1 MKKLFFIPCIIGA
14 SLLASCSSESELADN
29 GASDALTSTQW
40 SHQIANSNVEIKF
53 GSKIKGTRAI
63 VESDDHQN
71 FTLTNMGLFCLAIAK
86 NNINPNEANIDY
98 TQGSAGYK
106 YSVWVDNAEV
116 QTEKD
121 DGNNK
126 TILTWADGNK
136 HYYPTGNWHKYAF
149 YGYYPKQ
156 DAANIIYDKK
166 SVSVMFE
173 DLDGTTDIIYGK
185 AEDLNTPYAYSAY
198 YFRQEGNED
207 KVPTVAFA
215 HKLMRLTFAIKPGGK
230 DKEAAKTM
238 GVTKV
243 EVVKV
248 PTKGT
253 LVLAD
258 KDVPANAGSINFDWN
273 NKDDLADLALK
284 AKTEATSTEQKGL
297 EPDFTAYDETNEH
310 KACWVKDDEVNIGQ
324 GIMIPVPDY
333 ENNPDYKY
341 QLKITLINKDGQVFE
356 PEYPM
361 DLNTNGNEFAAGTSY
376 KVTMTING
384 PKEIQLNATLEK
396 WKEDNT
402 TIGGIIL

>member
-1 MKKLFFIPCIIGA
+1 M
-14 SLLASCSSESELADN
+14 ASCSSESELADN

-40 SHQIANSNVEIKF
+40 SHQIANINVEIKF

-98 TQGSAGYK
+98 TQGSDGYN

-116 QTEKD
+116 KTEKD

-126 TILTWADGNK
+126 TILTWADGTK

-253 LVLAD
+253 LTLAD
-258 KDVPANAGSINFDWN
+258 KDAPANAGYINFDWN
-273 NKDDLADLALK
+273 TTADLALK

-297 EPDFTAYDETNEH
+297 EPDFTAYDETH
-310 KACWVKDDEVNIGQ
+310 ATKACWVKDDPVDIGQ

-333 ENNPDYKY
+333 ENNPDSKY
-341 QLKITLINKDGQVFE
+341 QLKITLINKDGQTFE

-361 DLNTNGNEFAAGTSY
+361 DLNTNGNKFAAGTSY

-396 WKEDNT
+396 WKEDNK
-402 TIGGIIL
+402 TIGDITL

>member
-63 VESDDHQN
+63 VESDDQQN

-121 DGNNK
+121 ADNNK
-126 TILTWADGNK
+126 TILTWADGKK

-230 DKEAAKTM
+230 DKEAARTM

-253 LVLAD
+253 LTLAD
-258 KDVPANAGSINFDWN
+258 KDAPANAGYINFDWN
-273 NKDDLADLALK
+273 TTADLALK
-284 AKTEATSTEQKGL
+284 AKTDATSTEQKGL
-297 EPDFTAYDETNEH
+297 EPDFTAYDETNAT
-310 KACWVKDDEVNIGQ
+310 KACWVKDDPVDIGQ

-396 WKEDNT
+396 WQEDNT

>member
-1 MKKLFFIPCIIGA
+1 M
-14 SLLASCSSESELADN
+14 ASCSSESELADN

-63 VESDDHQN
+63 VESDDQQN

-86 NNINPNEANIDY
+86 NNLNPNEANIDY
-98 TQGSAGYK
+98 TQGSAGYN

-116 QTEKD
+116 KTEKD
-121 DGNNK
+121 VGNNK
-126 TILTWADGNK
+126 TILTWADGKK

-173 DLDGTTDIIYGK
+173 GLDGTTDIIYGK

-215 HKLMRLTFAIKPGGK
+215 HKLMRLTFAIQPGGK
-230 DKEAAKTM
+230 NKEAAKTM

-273 NKDDLADLALK
+273 NTADLALK
-284 AKTEATSTEQKGL
+284 AKTDATSTKQKGL
-297 EPDFTAYDETNEH
+297 EPDFTAYDETNGT
-310 KACWVKDDEVNIGQ
+310 KACWVKDDPVDIGQ

-333 ENNPDYKY
+333 DNNPDYKY
-341 QLKITLINKDGQVFE
+341 QLKITLINKDGQTFE

-396 WKEDNT
+396 WQEDNT

>member
-14 SLLASCSSESELADN
+14 SMLASCSSESELADN

-63 VESDDHQN
+63 VESDDQQN
-71 FTLTNMGLFCLAIAK
+71 FTLDNMGLFCLAIAK

-116 QTEKD
+116 KTEKD
-121 DGNNK
+121 ASNNK
-126 TILTWADGNK
+126 TILTWADGKK

-156 DAANIIYDKK
+156 EDANIIYDKN

-185 AEDLNTPYAYSAY
+185 AEDLNTDYAYSAY

-230 DKEAAKTM
+230 DIEAAKTM

-258 KDVPANAGSINFDWN
+258 KDAPANAGYINFDWN
-273 NKDDLADLALK
+273 TTADLALK
-284 AKTEATSTEQKGL
+284 AKTDATGEGVDL
-297 EPDFTAYDETNEH
+297 EPEFAAYDGTNET
-310 KACWVKDDEVNIGQ
+310 KACWVKDNEVNIGQ

-333 ENNPDYKY
+333 DTDPDYKY

-361 DLNTNGNEFAAGTSY
+361 DLNTNGKEFAAGTSY

-396 WKEDNT
+396 WQEDNT

>member
-1 MKKLFFIPCIIGA
+1 M
-14 SLLASCSSESELADN
+14 ASCSSESELADN

-98 TQGSAGYK
+98 TQDSDGYN

-116 QTEKD
+116 KTEKD

-126 TILTWADGNK
+126 TILTWADGKK

-253 LVLAD
+253 LTLAD
-258 KDVPANAGSINFDWN
+258 KDAPANAGNINFDW
-273 NKDDLADLALK
+273 DTPADLADLALK

-297 EPDFTAYDETNEH
+297 EPDFTAYDETNAH
-310 KACWVKDDEVNIGQ
+310 KACWVKDDPVDIGQ

-341 QLKITLINKDGQVFE
+341 QLKITLINKDGQTFE

-396 WKEDNT
+396 WQEDNT

>member
-1 MKKLFFIPCIIGA
+1 M
-14 SLLASCSSESELADN
+14 ASCSSESELADN

-63 VESDDHQN
+63 VESDDQQN

-116 QTEKD
+116 KTEND
-121 DGNNK
+121 AGNNK
-126 TILTWADGNK
+126 TILTWADGTK

-166 SVSVMFE
+166 SVSVKFQN
-173 DLDGTTDIIYGK
+173 LDGTTDIIYGK

-198 YFRQEGNED
+198 YFRQDGNED

-258 KDVPANAGSINFDWN
+258 KDVPANAGYIKFDWDT
-273 NKDDLADLALK
+273 KDDLVDLALK
-284 AKTEATSTEQKGL
+284 AKNEATSTEQKGL
-297 EPDFTAYDETNEH
+297 EPDFTAYDETHEA
-310 KACWVKDDEVNIGQ
+310 KACWVKDDPVDIGQ

-333 ENNPDYKY
+333 ENNPNYKY
-341 QLKITLINKDGQVFE
+341 QLKITLINKDGQTFE

-361 DLNTNGNEFAAGTSY
+361 DLNTNGKEFAAGTSY

-396 WKEDNT
+396 WKEDNK
-402 TIGGIIL
+402 TIGDITL

>member
-63 VESDDHQN
+63 VESDDQQN

-98 TQGSAGYK
+98 TQGSAGYN

-116 QTEKD
+116 KTEKD

-173 DLDGTTDIIYGK
+173 GLDGTTDIIYGK

-215 HKLMRLTFAIKPGGK
+215 HKLMRLTFAIKPGG

-258 KDVPANAGSINFDWN
+258 KDVPANAGSINFDWD
-273 NKDDLADLALK
+273 NKDDLPDLALK
-284 AKTEATSTEQKGL
+284 AKTAATSTEQKGL
-297 EPDFTAYDETNEH
+297 EPDFTAYDETH
-310 KACWVKDDEVNIGQ
+310 ATKACWVKDGLVDIGQ

-341 QLKITLINKDGQVFE
+341 QLKITLINKDGQTFE

-361 DLNTNGNEFAAGTSY
+361 DLNTNGNKFAAGTSY

-396 WKEDNT
+396 WKEDNN
-402 TIGGIIL
+402 TIGDITL

>member
-1 MKKLFFIPCIIGA
+1 M
-14 SLLASCSSESELADN
+14 ASCSSESELADN

-63 VESDDHQN
+63 VESDDQQN

-116 QTEKD
+116 KTEKD
-121 DGNNK
+121 AGKNK
-126 TILTWADGNK
+126 TILTWADGKK

-156 DAANIIYDKK
+156 DAANIIYDNK

-185 AEDLNTPYAYSAY
+185 AEDLTTPYAYSAY

-258 KDVPANAGSINFDWN
+258 KDAPANAGYINFDWTTT
-273 NKDDLADLALK
+273 ADLALK
-284 AKTEATSTEQKGL
+284 AKTDATGTGEGL
-297 EPDFTAYDETNEH
+297 EPEFTAYDATNET

-333 ENNPDYKY
+333 DTDPDYKY

-361 DLNTNGNEFAAGTSY
+361 DLNTNGKEFAAGTSY
-376 KVTMTING
+376 KFR
-384 PKEIQLNATLEK
+384 
-396 WKEDNT
+396 
-402 TIGGIIL
+402 

>member
-63 VESDDHQN
+63 VESDDQQN

-116 QTEKD
+116 KTEKD
-121 DGNNK
+121 DVNNK
-126 TILTWADGNK
+126 TILTWADGKK

-156 DAANIIYDKK
+156 DAANIIYDKNR
-166 SVSVMFE
+166 VSVMFE

-185 AEDLNTPYAYSAY
+185 AEDLNTDYAYSAY

-215 HKLMRLTFAIKPGGK
+215 HKLMRLTFAIKPGK
-230 DKEAAKTM
+230 DVEAAKTM

-253 LVLAD
+253 LILAD
-258 KDVPANAGSINFDWN
+258 KDAPANAGYINFDWN
-273 NKDDLADLALK
+273 TTADLALK
-284 AKTEATSTEQKGL
+284 AKTEGTGVDL
-297 EPDFTAYDETNEH
+297 EPDFTAYDGTNET
-310 KACWVKDDEVNIGQ
+310 KACWVKETPVDIGQ

-333 ENNPDYKY
+333 ETYPDYKY

-361 DLNTNGNEFAAGTSY
+361 DLNTGGKEFAAGTSY

-396 WKEDNT
+396 WQEDNT

>member
-1 MKKLFFIPCIIGA
+1 M
-14 SLLASCSSESELADN
+14 ASCSSESELADN

-98 TQGSAGYK
+98 TQGSAGYN

-126 TILTWADGNK
+126 TILTWADGKK

-166 SVSVMFE
+166 SVRVMFQN
-173 DLDGTTDIIYGK
+173 LDGTTDIIYGK

-297 EPDFTAYDETNEH
+297 EPDFTAYDETNAH
-310 KACWVKDDEVNIGQ
+310 KACWVKDDPVDIGQ

-333 ENNPDYKY
+333 ENNPNYKY
-341 QLKITLINKDGQVFE
+341 QLKITLINKDGQTFE

-361 DLNTNGNEFAAGTSY
+361 DLNTNGKEFAAGTSY

-396 WKEDNT
+396 WQEDNT

>member
-1 MKKLFFIPCIIGA
+1 M
-14 SLLASCSSESELADN
+14 ASCSSESELADN

-116 QTEKD
+116 KTEKD

-126 TILTWADGNK
+126 TILTWADGTK

-156 DAANIIYDKK
+156 DAAHIIYDTK

-253 LVLAD
+253 LTLAD
-258 KDVPANAGSINFDWN
+258 KDAPANAGNINFDW
-273 NKDDLADLALK
+273 DTPADLADLALK

-297 EPDFTAYDETNEH
+297 EPDFTAYDETNAH
-310 KACWVKDDEVNIGQ
+310 KACWVKDDPVDIGQ

-396 WKEDNT
+396 WQEDNT

>member
-1 MKKLFFIPCIIGA
+1 M
-14 SLLASCSSESELADN
+14 ASCSSESELADN

-63 VESDDHQN
+63 VESDDQQN

-98 TQGSAGYK
+98 TQSSAGYN

-116 QTEKD
+116 KTEKD
-121 DGNNK
+121 AGNNK

-253 LVLAD
+253 LTLAD

-297 EPDFTAYDETNEH
+297 EPDFTAYDETH
-310 KACWVKDDEVNIGQ
+310 ATKACWVKDKEVNIGQ

-341 QLKITLINKDGQVFE
+341 QLKITLINKDGQTFE

-396 WKEDNT
+396 WQEDDT
-402 TIGGIIL
+402 TIGGITL

>member
-1 MKKLFFIPCIIGA
+1 M
-14 SLLASCSSESELADN
+14 ASCSSESELADN

-98 TQGSAGYK
+98 TQDSDGYN

-116 QTEKD
+116 KTEKD

-126 TILTWADGNK
+126 TILTWADGTK

-253 LVLAD
+253 LTLAD
-258 KDVPANAGSINFDWN
+258 KDAPANAGNINFDW
-273 NKDDLADLALK
+273 DTPADLADLALK

-297 EPDFTAYDETNEH
+297 EPDFTAYDETNAH
-310 KACWVKDDEVNIGQ
+310 KACWVKDDPVDIGQ

-396 WKEDNT
+396 WQEDNT

>member
-1 MKKLFFIPCIIGA
+1 M
-14 SLLASCSSESELADN
+14 ASCSSESELADN

-63 VESDDHQN
+63 VESDDQQN

-116 QTEKD
+116 KTEKD
-121 DGNNK
+121 AGNNK
-126 TILTWADGNK
+126 TILTWADGKK

-156 DAANIIYDKK
+156 DAANIIYDNK

-185 AEDLNTPYAYSAY
+185 AEDLTTPYAYSAY

-253 LVLAD
+253 LILAD
-258 KDVPANAGSINFDWN
+258 KDAPANAGYINFDWN
-273 NKDDLADLALK
+273 TTADLALK
-284 AKTEATSTEQKGL
+284 AKTDATGTGEGL
-297 EPDFTAYDETNEH
+297 EPEFTAYDGTNET

-333 ENNPDYKY
+333 DTNPDYKY

-361 DLNTNGNEFAAGTSY
+361 DLNTNGKEFAAGTSY

-396 WKEDNT
+396 WQEDNT

>member
-1 MKKLFFIPCIIGA
+1 M
-14 SLLASCSSESELADN
+14 ASCSSESELADN

-63 VESDDHQN
+63 VESDDQQN

-116 QTEKD
+116 KTEKD
-121 DGNNK
+121 AGNNK
-126 TILTWADGNK
+126 TILTWADGTK

-284 AKTEATSTEQKGL
+284 AKNEATSTEQKGL
-297 EPDFTAYDETNEH
+297 EPDFTAYDETH
-310 KACWVKDDEVNIGQ
+310 ATKACWVKDDPVDIGQ

-341 QLKITLINKDGQVFE
+341 QLKITLINKDGQTFE

-361 DLNTNGNEFAAGTSY
+361 DLNTNNGKEFAAGTSY

-396 WKEDNT
+396 WKEDDT

>member
-63 VESDDHQN
+63 VESDDQQN

-116 QTEKD
+116 KTEKD
-121 DGNNK
+121 AGKNK
-126 TILTWADGNK
+126 TILTWADGKK

-156 DAANIIYDKK
+156 DAANIIYNNK

-185 AEDLNTPYAYSAY
+185 AEDLTTPYAYSAY

-258 KDVPANAGSINFDWN
+258 KDAPANAGYINFDWTTT
-273 NKDDLADLALK
+273 ADLALK
-284 AKTEATSTEQKGL
+284 AKTDATGTGEGL
-297 EPDFTAYDETNEH
+297 EPEFTAYDGTNET

-333 ENNPDYKY
+333 DTDPDYKY

-361 DLNTNGNEFAAGTSY
+361 DLNTNGKEFAAGTSY

-396 WKEDNT
+396 WQEDNT

>member
-63 VESDDHQN
+63 VESDDQQN

-86 NNINPNEANIDY
+86 NNLNPNEANIDY
-98 TQGSAGYK
+98 TQGSAGYN

-116 QTEKD
+116 KTEKD
-121 DGNNK
+121 VGNNK
-126 TILTWADGNK
+126 TILTWADGKK

-173 DLDGTTDIIYGK
+173 GLDGTTDIIYGK

-198 YFRQEGNED
+198 YFRQEGNEG

-215 HKLMRLTFAIKPGGK
+215 HKLMRLTFAIQPGGK
-230 DKEAAKTM
+230 NKEAAKTM

-273 NKDDLADLALK
+273 NTADLALK
-284 AKTEATSTEQKGL
+284 AKTDATSTKQKGL
-297 EPDFTAYDETNEH
+297 EPDFTAYDETNGT
-310 KACWVKDDEVNIGQ
+310 KACWVKDDPVDIGQ

-333 ENNPDYKY
+333 DNNPDYKY
-341 QLKITLINKDGQVFE
+341 QLKITLINKDGQTFE

-396 WKEDNT
+396 WQEDNT

>member
-1 MKKLFFIPCIIGA
+1 M
-14 SLLASCSSESELADN
+14 ASCSSESELADN

-63 VESDDHQN
+63 VESDDQQN

-116 QTEKD
+116 KTEKD
-121 DGNNK
+121 AGNNK
-126 TILTWADGNK
+126 TILTWADGKK

-156 DAANIIYDKK
+156 DAANIIYDNK

-185 AEDLNTPYAYSAY
+185 AEDLTTPYAYSAY

-258 KDVPANAGSINFDWN
+258 KDAPANAGYINFDWN
-273 NKDDLADLALK
+273 TTADLALK
-284 AKTEATSTEQKGL
+284 AKTDATGTGEGL
-297 EPDFTAYDETNEH
+297 EPEFTAYDGTNET

-333 ENNPDYKY
+333 DTNPDYKY

-396 WKEDNT
+396 WQEDNT

>member
-1 MKKLFFIPCIIGA
+1 M
-14 SLLASCSSESELADN
+14 ASCSSESELADN

-63 VESDDHQN
+63 VESDDQQN

-126 TILTWADGNK
+126 TILTWADGKK

-215 HKLMRLTFAIKPGGK
+215 HKLMRLTFAIQPGGK
-230 DKEAAKTM
+230 NKEAAKTM

-258 KDVPANAGSINFDWN
+258 KDVPANAGSINFDWD
-273 NKDDLADLALK
+273 NKDDLPDLALK
-284 AKTEATSTEQKGL
+284 AKTAATSTEQKGL
-297 EPDFTAYDETNEH
+297 EPDFTAYDETH
-310 KACWVKDDEVNIGQ
+310 ATKACWVKDDPVDIGQ

-341 QLKITLINKDGQVFE
+341 QLKITLINKDGQTFE

-361 DLNTNGNEFAAGTSY
+361 DLNTNGNKFAAGTSY

-402 TIGGIIL
+402 TIGDITL

>member
-1 MKKLFFIPCIIGA
+1 M
-14 SLLASCSSESELADN
+14 ASCSSESELADN

-126 TILTWADGNK
+126 TILTWADGKK

-166 SVSVMFE
+166 SVRVMFQN
-173 DLDGTTDIIYGK
+173 LDGTTDIIYGK

-297 EPDFTAYDETNEH
+297 EPDFTAYDETNAH
-310 KACWVKDDEVNIGQ
+310 KACWVKDDPVDIGQ

-333 ENNPDYKY
+333 ENNPNYKY
-341 QLKITLINKDGQVFE
+341 QLKITLINKDGQTFE

-361 DLNTNGNEFAAGTSY
+361 DLNTNGKEFAAGTSY

-396 WKEDNT
+396 WQEDNT

>member
-1 MKKLFFIPCIIGA
+1 M
-14 SLLASCSSESELADN
+14 ASCSSESEIADN

-63 VESDDHQN
+63 VESDDQQN

-116 QTEKD
+116 KTEKD
-121 DGNNK
+121 AGKNK
-126 TILTWADGNK
+126 TILTWADGKK

-156 DAANIIYDKK
+156 DAANIIYDNK

-185 AEDLNTPYAYSAY
+185 AEDLTTPYAYSAY

-253 LVLAD
+253 LILAD
-258 KDVPANAGSINFDWN
+258 KDAPANAGYINFDWTTT
-273 NKDDLADLALK
+273 ADLALK
-284 AKTEATSTEQKGL
+284 AKTDATGTGEGL
-297 EPDFTAYDETNEH
+297 EPEFTAYDGTNET

-333 ENNPDYKY
+333 DTNPDYKY

-396 WKEDNT
+396 WQEDNT

>member
-63 VESDDHQN
+63 VESDDQQN

-116 QTEKD
+116 KTEKD
-121 DGNNK
+121 AGKNK
-126 TILTWADGNK
+126 TILTWADGKK

-156 DAANIIYDKK
+156 DAANIIYDNK

-185 AEDLNTPYAYSAY
+185 AEDLTTPYAYSAY

-253 LVLAD
+253 LILAD
-258 KDVPANAGSINFDWN
+258 KDAPANAGYINFDWTTT
-273 NKDDLADLALK
+273 ADLALK
-284 AKTEATSTEQKGL
+284 AKTDATGTGEGL
-297 EPDFTAYDETNEH
+297 EPEFTAYDGTNET

-333 ENNPDYKY
+333 DTNPDYKY

-361 DLNTNGNEFAAGTSY
+361 DLNTNGKEFAAGTSY

-396 WKEDNT
+396 WQEDNT

>member
-63 VESDDHQN
+63 VESDDQQN

-121 DGNNK
+121 AVNNK
-126 TILTWADGNK
+126 TILTWADGKK

-185 AEDLNTPYAYSAY
+185 AEDLNTDYAYSAY

-230 DKEAAKTM
+230 DIEAAKTM

-258 KDVPANAGSINFDWN
+258 KDAPANAGYINFDWN
-273 NKDDLADLALK
+273 TTADLALK
-284 AKTEATSTEQKGL
+284 AKTDATGEGVDL
-297 EPDFTAYDETNEH
+297 EPEFAAYDETNAT
-310 KACWVKDDEVNIGQ
+310 KACWVKDNEVNIGQ

-333 ENNPDYKY
+333 DTYPDYKY

-361 DLNTNGNEFAAGTSY
+361 DLNTNGAEFAAGTSY

-396 WKEDNT
+396 WQEDNT

>member
-63 VESDDHQN
+63 VESDDQQN

-98 TQGSAGYK
+98 TKGSTGYN

-116 QTEKD
+116 QTEND
-121 DGNNK
+121 AVNNK
-126 TILTWADGNK
+126 TILTWADGKK

-156 DAANIIYDKK
+156 EDANIIYDKN

-185 AEDLNTPYAYSAY
+185 AEDLNTDYAYSAY

-253 LVLAD
+253 LILAD
-258 KDVPANAGSINFDWN
+258 KDAPANAGYINFDWTTT
-273 NKDDLADLALK
+273 ADLALK
-284 AKTEATSTEQKGL
+284 AKTDAIGTGEGL
-297 EPDFTAYDETNEH
+297 EPEFTAYDATNET

-333 ENNPDYKY
+333 DTNPDYKY

-396 WKEDNT
+396 WQEDNT

>member
-63 VESDDHQN
+63 VESDDQQN

-116 QTEKD
+116 KTEKD
-121 DGNNK
+121 AGKNK
-126 TILTWADGNK
+126 TILTWADGKK

-156 DAANIIYDKK
+156 DAANIIYDNK

-185 AEDLNTPYAYSAY
+185 AEDLTTPYAYSAY

-258 KDVPANAGSINFDWN
+258 KDAPANAGYINFDWTTT
-273 NKDDLADLALK
+273 ADLALK
-284 AKTEATSTEQKGL
+284 AKTDATGTGEGL
-297 EPDFTAYDETNEH
+297 EPEFTAYDGTNET

-333 ENNPDYKY
+333 DTNPDYKY

-361 DLNTNGNEFAAGTSY
+361 DLNTNGKEFAAGTSY

-396 WKEDNT
+396 WQEDNT

>member
-1 MKKLFFIPCIIGA
+1 M
-14 SLLASCSSESELADN
+14 ASCSSESELADN

-63 VESDDHQN
+63 VESDDQQN

-86 NNINPNEANIDY
+86 NDINPNDANIDY

-116 QTEKD
+116 KTEND
-121 DGNNK
+121 AGNNK
-126 TILTWADGNK
+126 TILTWADGTK

-166 SVSVMFE
+166 SVSVKFQN
-173 DLDGTTDIIYGK
+173 LDGTTDIIYGK

-198 YFRQEGNED
+198 YFRQDGNED

-253 LVLAD
+253 LILAD
-258 KDVPANAGSINFDWN
+258 KDAPANAGYINFDWDT
-273 NKDDLADLALK
+273 KDDLVDLALK
-284 AKTEATSTEQKGL
+284 AKNEATSTEQKGL
-297 EPDFTAYDETNEH
+297 EPDFTAYDETHEA
-310 KACWVKDDEVNIGQ
+310 KACWVKDDPVDIGQ
-324 GIMIPVPDY
+324 GIMIPVPNY
-333 ENNPDYKY
+333 ENNPNYKY
-341 QLKITLINKDGQVFE
+341 QLKITLINKDGQTFE

-361 DLNTNGNEFAAGTSY
+361 DLNTNGKEFAAGTSY

-396 WKEDNT
+396 WQEDKNN
-402 TIGGIIL
+402 TIGDITL

>member
-1 MKKLFFIPCIIGA
+1 M
-14 SLLASCSSESELADN
+14 ASCSSESELADN

-63 VESDDHQN
+63 VESDDQQN

-98 TQGSAGYK
+98 THGSAGYN

-116 QTEKD
+116 KTEKD

-126 TILTWADGNK
+126 TILTWADGKK

-156 DAANIIYDKK
+156 DAAKISYDTK
-166 SVSVMFE
+166 SVSVMFKG
-173 DLDGTTDIIYGK
+173 LDGTTDIIYGK

-253 LVLAD
+253 LTLAD
-258 KDVPANAGSINFDWN
+258 KDAPANAGYINFDWTTT
-273 NKDDLADLALK
+273 ADLALK
-284 AKTEATSTEQKGL
+284 AKTDASGTGEGL
-297 EPDFTAYDETNEH
+297 EPEFTAYDASNET

-361 DLNTNGNEFAAGTSY
+361 DLNTNGKEFAAGTSY

-396 WKEDNT
+396 WQEDNT

>member
-1 MKKLFFIPCIIGA
+1 M
-14 SLLASCSSESELADN
+14 ASCSSESELADN

-63 VESDDHQN
+63 VESDDQQN

-116 QTEKD
+116 KTEKD
-121 DGNNK
+121 AGKNK
-126 TILTWADGNK
+126 TILTWADGKK

-156 DAANIIYDKK
+156 DAANIIYDNK

-185 AEDLNTPYAYSAY
+185 AEDLTTPYAYSAY

-253 LVLAD
+253 LILAD
-258 KDVPANAGSINFDWN
+258 KDAPANAGYINFDWTTT
-273 NKDDLADLALK
+273 ADLALK
-284 AKTEATSTEQKGL
+284 TKTDAIGTGEGL
-297 EPDFTAYDETNEH
+297 EPEFTAYDGTNET

-333 ENNPDYKY
+333 DTNPDYKY

-361 DLNTNGNEFAAGTSY
+361 DLNTNGKEFAAGTSY

-396 WKEDNT
+396 WQEDNT

>member
-1 MKKLFFIPCIIGA
+1 M
-14 SLLASCSSESELADN
+14 LASCSSESELADN

-63 VESDDHQN
+63 VESDDQQN

-116 QTEKD
+116 KTEKD
-121 DGNNK
+121 AVNNK
-126 TILTWADGNK
+126 TILTWADGKK

-156 DAANIIYDKK
+156 DAANITYDKN

-185 AEDLNTPYAYSAY
+185 AEDLNTDYAYSAY

-230 DKEAAKTM
+230 DIEAAKTM

-258 KDVPANAGSINFDWN
+258 KDAPANAGYINFDWN
-273 NKDDLADLALK
+273 TTADLALK
-284 AKTEATSTEQKGL
+284 AKTDATGEGVDL
-297 EPDFTAYDETNEH
+297 EPEFAAYDEANAT
-310 KACWVKDDEVNIGQ
+310 KACWVKDNEVNIGQ

-333 ENNPDYKY
+333 DTDPDYKY

-361 DLNTNGNEFAAGTSY
+361 DLNTSGAQFAAGTSY

-396 WKEDNT
+396 WQEDNT

>member
-63 VESDDHQN
+63 VESDDQQN

-121 DGNNK
+121 AGNNK
-126 TILTWADGNK
+126 TILTWADGKK

-258 KDVPANAGSINFDWN
+258 KDVPANAGYINFDWTTT
-273 NKDDLADLALK
+273 ADLALK
-284 AKTEATSTEQKGL
+284 AKTDATSTEQKGL
-297 EPDFTAYDETNEH
+297 EPDFTAYDETNAT
-310 KACWVKDDEVNIGQ
+310 KACWVKDDPVDIGQ

-333 ENNPDYKY
+333 ENNSDYKY

>member
-63 VESDDHQN
+63 VESDDQQN

-116 QTEKD
+116 KTEKD
-121 DGNNK
+121 AGSNK
-126 TILTWADGNK
+126 TILTWADGKK

-156 DAANIIYDKK
+156 DAANIIYDNK

-185 AEDLNTPYAYSAY
+185 AEDLTTPYAYSAY

-258 KDVPANAGSINFDWN
+258 KDAPANAGYINFDWN
-273 NKDDLADLALK
+273 TTADLALK
-284 AKTEATSTEQKGL
+284 AKTDATGTGEGL
-297 EPDFTAYDETNEH
+297 EPEFTAYDGTNET

-333 ENNPDYKY
+333 DTNPDYKY

-396 WKEDNT
+396 WQEDNT

>member
-126 TILTWADGNK
+126 TILTWADGTK

-156 DAANIIYDKK
+156 DAANIIYDKN

-173 DLDGTTDIIYGK
+173 GLDGTTDIIYGK

-215 HKLMRLTFAIKPGGK
+215 HKLMRLTFAIQPGGK
-230 DKEAAKTM
+230 NKEAAKTM

-258 KDVPANAGSINFDWN
+258 KDVPANAGSINFDW
-273 NKDDLADLALK
+273 DTTEDLALK

-297 EPDFTAYDETNEH
+297 EPDFTAYDETNET
-310 KACWVKDDEVNIGQ
+310 KACWVKDDPVDIGQ

-341 QLKITLINKDGQVFE
+341 QLKITLINKDGQTFE

-361 DLNTNGNEFAAGTSY
+361 DLNTNGNKFAAGTSY

-396 WKEDNT
+396 WKEDHT
-402 TIGGIIL
+402 TIGDITL

>member
-29 GASDALTSTQW
+29 GASDALTSNQW

-63 VESDDHQN
+63 VESDDQQN

-121 DGNNK
+121 AGNNK
-126 TILTWADGNK
+126 TILTWADGKK

-258 KDVPANAGSINFDWN
+258 KDVPANAGYINFDWTTT
-273 NKDDLADLALK
+273 ADLALK
-284 AKTEATSTEQKGL
+284 AKTDATSTEQKGL
-297 EPDFTAYDETNEH
+297 EPDFTAYDETNAT
-310 KACWVKDDEVNIGQ
+310 KACWVKDDPVDIGQ

>member
-1 MKKLFFIPCIIGA
+1 M
-14 SLLASCSSESELADN
+14 ASCSSESELADN

-126 TILTWADGNK
+126 TILTWADGTK

-156 DAANIIYDKK
+156 DAANIIYDKN

-173 DLDGTTDIIYGK
+173 GLDGTTDIIYGK

-215 HKLMRLTFAIKPGGK
+215 HKLMRLTFAIQPGGK
-230 DKEAAKTM
+230 NKEAAKTM

-258 KDVPANAGSINFDWN
+258 KDVPANAGSINFDW
-273 NKDDLADLALK
+273 DTTEDLALK

-297 EPDFTAYDETNEH
+297 EPDFTAYDETNET
-310 KACWVKDDEVNIGQ
+310 KACWVKDDPVDIGQ

-341 QLKITLINKDGQVFE
+341 QLKITLINKDGQTFE

-361 DLNTNGNEFAAGTSY
+361 DLNTNGNKFAAGTSY

-396 WKEDNT
+396 WKEDHT
-402 TIGGIIL
+402 TIGDITL

>member
-1 MKKLFFIPCIIGA
+1 M
-14 SLLASCSSESELADN
+14 ASCSSESELADN

-63 VESDDHQN
+63 VESDDQQN

-116 QTEKD
+116 KTEKD
-121 DGNNK
+121 AGKNK
-126 TILTWADGNK
+126 TILTWADGKK

-185 AEDLNTPYAYSAY
+185 AEDLTTPYAYSAY

-253 LVLAD
+253 LILAD
-258 KDVPANAGSINFDWN
+258 KDAPANAGYINFDWTTT
-273 NKDDLADLALK
+273 ADLALK
-284 AKTEATSTEQKGL
+284 AKTDATGTGEGL
-297 EPDFTAYDETNEH
+297 EPEFTAYDGTNET

-333 ENNPDYKY
+333 DTNPDYKY

-361 DLNTNGNEFAAGTSY
+361 DLNTNGKEFAAGTSY

-396 WKEDNT
+396 WQEDNT

>member
-1 MKKLFFIPCIIGA
+1 M
-14 SLLASCSSESELADN
+14 ASCSSESELADN

-63 VESDDHQN
+63 VESDDQQN

-116 QTEKD
+116 KTEK
-121 DGNNK
+121 GAGKNK
-126 TILTWADGNK
+126 TILTWADGKK

-185 AEDLNTPYAYSAY
+185 AEDLTTPYAYSAY

-253 LVLAD
+253 LTLAD
-258 KDVPANAGSINFDWN
+258 KDAPANAGYINFDWTTT
-273 NKDDLADLALK
+273 ADLALK
-284 AKTEATSTEQKGL
+284 AKTDATGTGEGL
-297 EPDFTAYDETNEH
+297 EPEFTAYDGTNET

-333 ENNPDYKY
+333 DTNPDYKY

-396 WKEDNT
+396 WQEDNT

>member
-63 VESDDHQN
+63 VESDDQQN

-121 DGNNK
+121 AVKNK
-126 TILTWADGNK
+126 TILTWADGKK

-185 AEDLNTPYAYSAY
+185 AEDLNTDYAYSAY

-230 DKEAAKTM
+230 DIEAAKTM

-258 KDVPANAGSINFDWN
+258 KDAPANAGYINFDWN
-273 NKDDLADLALK
+273 TTADLALK
-284 AKTEATSTEQKGL
+284 AKTDALGEGVDL
-297 EPDFTAYDETNEH
+297 EPEFAAYDETNAT
-310 KACWVKDDEVNIGQ
+310 KACWVKDNEVNIGQ

-333 ENNPDYKY
+333 DTDPDYKY

-361 DLNTNGNEFAAGTSY
+361 DLNTSGAQFAAGTSY

-396 WKEDNT
+396 WQEDNT

>member
-63 VESDDHQN
+63 VESDDQQN

-86 NNINPNEANIDY
+86 NNLNPNEANIDY
-98 TQGSAGYK
+98 TQGSAGYN

-116 QTEKD
+116 KTEKD
-121 DGNNK
+121 VGNNK
-126 TILTWADGNK
+126 TILTWADGKK

-173 DLDGTTDIIYGK
+173 GLDGTTDIIYGK

-198 YFRQEGNED
+198 YFRQEGNEG

-215 HKLMRLTFAIKPGGK
+215 HKLMRLTFAIQPGGK
-230 DKEAAKTM
+230 NKEAAKTM

-273 NKDDLADLALK
+273 NTADLALK
-284 AKTEATSTEQKGL
+284 AKTDATSTKQKGL
-297 EPDFTAYDETNEH
+297 EPDFTAYDETNGT
-310 KACWVKDDEVNIGQ
+310 KACWVKDDPVDIGQ

-341 QLKITLINKDGQVFE
+341 QLKITLINKDGQTFE

-396 WKEDNT
+396 WKEDNN
-402 TIGGIIL
+402 TIGDITL

>member
-1 MKKLFFIPCIIGA
+1 M
-14 SLLASCSSESELADN
+14 ASCSSESELADN

-63 VESDDHQN
+63 VESDDQQN

-116 QTEKD
+116 KTEKD
-121 DGNNK
+121 AGKNK
-126 TILTWADGNK
+126 TILTWADGKK

-185 AEDLNTPYAYSAY
+185 AEDLTTPYAYSAY

-253 LVLAD
+253 LILAD
-258 KDVPANAGSINFDWN
+258 KDAPANAGYINFDWTTT
-273 NKDDLADLALK
+273 ADLALK
-284 AKTEATSTEQKGL
+284 AKTDATGTGEGL
-297 EPDFTAYDETNEH
+297 EPEFTAYDGTNET

-333 ENNPDYKY
+333 DTNPDYKY

-396 WKEDNT
+396 WQEDNT

>member
-1 MKKLFFIPCIIGA
+1 M
-14 SLLASCSSESELADN
+14 ASCSSESELADN

-63 VESDDHQN
+63 VESDDQQN

-116 QTEKD
+116 KTEKD
-121 DGNNK
+121 AGKNK
-126 TILTWADGNK
+126 TILTWADGKK

-198 YFRQEGNED
+198 DFRQEGNED

-258 KDVPANAGSINFDWN
+258 KDVPANAGYINFDWTTT
-273 NKDDLADLALK
+273 ADLALK
-284 AKTEATSTEQKGL
+284 AKTDATSTEQKGL
-297 EPDFTAYDETNEH
+297 EPDFTAYDETNAT
-310 KACWVKDDEVNIGQ
+310 KACWVKDDPVDIGQ